1 MSKCHRGKT
10 IAHGLSLYVERS
22 IGNQGKTF
30 LKSWNE
36 NLQTLSVRLMLQVI
50 TFCDQT
56 INKVNEEI
64 EKAKAELHGKP
75 DRNERE
81 EIIST
86 LEKNDELSRKKIHFS
101 HVTKSRIFKNLD
113 LRRKADHKFCAIC

>member
-22 IGNQGKTF
+22 IGNQDKAF
-30 LKSWNE
+30 LESWNE
-36 NLQTLSVRLMLQVI
+36 NLQTFSVRLMLQVI
-50 TFCDQT
+50 CDQT
-56 INKVNEEI
+56 INKVNREI

-86 LEKNDELSRKKIHFS
+86 LEKNDELSRKKKTLQSRDQKPYFQ
-101 HVTKSRIFKNLD
+101 KS
-113 LRRKADHKFCAIC
+113 

>member
-1 MSKCHRGKT
+1 MS
-10 IAHGLSLYVERS
+10 
-22 IGNQGKTF
+22 
-30 LKSWNE
+30 
-36 NLQTLSVRLMLQVI
+36 QVI

-64 EKAKAELHGKP
+64 EKSKVELHAKL

-86 LEKNDELSRKKIHFS
+86 LEKNDELNRKHLQQRKTKKCNYLNLNLKINPPQ
-101 HVTKSRIFKNLD
+101 K
-113 LRRKADHKFCAIC
+113 KAKKLFTQKKELTNITNRHTQLY